1 MRQTLSIFGMI
12 VVFLAL
18 MDMSVAGALSV
29 AEKQERLTSLVGYF
43 NYGRSVPGKL
53 AQWEA
58 NPAMARNLYDV
69 GWRKAGVARSA
80 ARFTEEPV
88 DIGPVVR
95 GYGMSFVNNILQQA
109 VDVDQSLKIDLH
121 SGPGAP
127 PNYTYALFEDDRENR
142 RDGDIAVL
150 GILSSALPAMEALS
164 NQTWVFE
171 QPAPFTYPIYEIDGP
186 DLRRIDPVIESAA
199 AHRAM
204 AQDPALAE
212 DWKDQLINYDS
223 FYGPKT
229 FGAVWADRSPFLRLV
244 RRSLAKGAVEMAKQ
258 KSLDDGLYAEIL
270 PRIVI
275 SFTQTAREDGQVPVV
290 MLIQSRDLSDP
301 DLLSLLSPVLNAQ
314 EIPVLATVNYANPR
328 DPAMF
333 LGDGHYQPLIDRRFA
348 EVFLALIEGFR

>member
-1 MRQTLSIFGMI
+1 MRQTVSIFGMI
-12 VVFLAL
+12 VGFLVL
-18 MDMSVAGALSV
+18 MDISVAGALHV
-29 AEKQERLTSLVGYF
+29 AEKQGRLTSLVRYF

-58 NPAMARNLYDV
+58 NPEMADNLYDV
-69 GWRKAGVARSA
+69 GWRDTGVALSTVSFA
-80 ARFTEEPV
+80 AEPAE
-88 DIGPVVR
+88 IGPVVR
-95 GYGMSFVNNILQQA
+95 GYGMSFVNNILRQA
-109 VDVDQSLKIDLH
+109 VDVDPSLKIDLH

-164 NQTWVFE
+164 NQTWMFE
-171 QPAPFTYPIYEIDGP
+171 QPAPFTYPIYEIDGS
-186 DLRRIDPVIESAA
+186 DLRRINPMIESAA

-204 AQDPALAE
+204 AQDLALAE
-212 DWKDQLINYDS
+212 DWKDQLINYDR

-244 RRSLAKGAVEMAKQ
+244 RRSLAKGYIEMAQQ
-258 KSLDDGLYAEIL
+258 KSFDEALYAEVL
-270 PRIVI
+270 PRIVT

-290 MLIQSRDLSDP
+290 MLIQSRDLRDP
-301 DLLSLLSPVLNAQ
+301 DLFSLLSPVLNAQ
-314 EIPVLATVNYANPR
+314 KIPVLATVNYANPR

-333 LGDGHYQPLIDRRFA
+333 LGDGHYRPLIDRRFA
-348 EVFLALIEGFR
+348 EAFLALIEGVR